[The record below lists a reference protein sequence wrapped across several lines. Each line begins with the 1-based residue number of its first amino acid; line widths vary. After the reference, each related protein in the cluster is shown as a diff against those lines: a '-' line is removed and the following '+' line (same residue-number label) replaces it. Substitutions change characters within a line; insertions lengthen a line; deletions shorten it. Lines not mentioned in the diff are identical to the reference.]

1 MPEAIWI
8 TFAFVLGLGVKA
20 VGLPPLVGYL
30 AAGFVLSGLS
40 SFTGLSVEQTGVLE
54 HVAHLGVLLLLFTVG
69 LKLKLKSI
77 VSPEVIG
84 GGLLHFGIT
93 CLVFTPG
100 LYWLLDLDWLT
111 ALLLAI
117 ALSFSSTVLAA
128 KVLEGKREIRAFHG
142 RVAIGILIMQDLIA
156 LVVMSLAAGKTPS
169 QWALLVFGLPL
180 LRPLLYRL
188 LDASGHD
195 ELLVLL
201 GLLLAL
207 VLGGLG
213 FEAVGLSSEL
223 GALIFGAMLANHP
236 RSQELSKSLWSV
248 KEMFLVGFFLQ
259 IGIGGLPDQQAL
271 MFAVVAALV
280 LPLKGIL
287 FYFLLLAFRL
297 RARSSFLTSLS
308 LTNYSEFGLIV
319 ASVALPQWLV
329 PLAITVS
336 LSFVFSAP
344 INRFAHSIYERVC
357 HRIDRFESHKR
368 HPDEQPISL
377 GDTKVLVMGM
387 GRTGTAAYDWLSAN
401 EERIMGLD
409 SDPAKTEKHQKEG
422 RHVVFADAED
432 ITFWE
437 GLHMPSVES
446 VVLAMSD
453 IEGKLIAARMLRKL
467 GFTGYIVAHTM
478 YADEAERI
486 REAGANQAYLTMSE
500 TGVALASHLA
510 EHQQRIEDVRA
521 LEQAKLPE

>member
-8 TFAFVLGLGVKA
+8 SFAFVLGLLVKGI
-20 VGLPPLVGYL
+20 GLPPLVGYL
-30 AAGFVLSGLS
+30 AAGFVLSGLAATTS
-40 SFTGLSVEQTGVLE
+40 ITAEPTDVLA
-54 HVAHLGVLLLLFTVG
+54 HIAHLGVLLLLFTVG
-69 LKLKLKSI
+69 LKLKLRSI

-84 GGLLHFGIT
+84 GSLLHFAIT
-93 CLVFTPG
+93 CAVFAPG
-100 LYWLLDLDWLT
+100 LYFFLELDWTT
-111 ALLLAI
+111 ALMLAI

-128 KVLEGKREIRAFHG
+128 KVLESKRELRAFHG

-169 QWALLVFGLPL
+169 EWALIVFGLPL
-180 LRPLLYRL
+180 LRPVLYRL
-188 LDASGHD
+188 MDASGHD

-207 VLGGLG
+207 VVGGLG

-223 GALIFGAMLANHP
+223 GALVFGAMLANHP
-236 RSQELSKSLWSV
+236 RSQELAKSLWSV
-248 KEMFLVGFFLQ
+248 KEIFLVGFFLQ

-271 MFAVVAALV
+271 IFAVVTALL

-287 FYFLLLAFRL
+287 FYFLLLGFRL

-336 LSFVFSAP
+336 LSFVISAP
-344 INRFAHSIYERVC
+344 LNRFAHGLFERVG
-357 HRIDRFESHKR
+357 HTLARFESHKR

-377 GDTKVLVMGM
+377 GNTRILVMGM
-387 GRTGTAAYDWLSAN
+387 GRTGTAAYDWLATREAN
-401 EERIMGLD
+401 IMGLD
-409 SDPAKTEKHQKEG
+409 SDPAKTGTHQEDG
-422 RHVVFADAED
+422 RNVVFADAED
-432 ITFWE
+432 TTFWE
-437 GLHMPSVES
+437 GLHMPSLES

-467 GFTGYIVAHTM
+467 GFKGYIVAHTM
-478 YADEAERI
+478 YADEAEKI
-486 REAGANQAYLTMSE
+486 REAGADEAYLTMSE
-500 TGVALASHLA
+500 TGVALASHLMDQTA
-510 EHQQRIEDVRA
+510 QVRN
-521 LEQAKLPE
+521 PV

>member
-8 TFAFVLGLGVKA
+8 TFAFVLGLLVKA

-30 AAGFVLSGLS
+30 AAGFALSGMS
-40 SFTGLSVEQTGVLE
+40 VMTGIPVEETAVLQ
-54 HVAHLGVLLLLFTVG
+54 HIAHLGVLLLLFTVG
-69 LKLKLKSI
+69 LKLKLRSI

-84 GGLLHFGIT
+84 GSLLHFSIT

-100 LYWLLDLDWLT
+100 LYWLLDLDWTT
-111 ALLLAI
+111 ALMLAI

-128 KVLEGKREIRAFHG
+128 KVLESKRELRAFHG

-156 LVVMSLAAGKTPS
+156 LVVMSIAAGKSPS
-169 QWALLVFGLPL
+169 EWALMIFGLPL
-180 LRPLLYRL
+180 LRPLLFKL

-207 VLGGLG
+207 VVGGLG

-236 RSQELSKSLWSV
+236 RSQELAKSLWSV
-248 KEMFLVGFFLQ
+248 KEVFLVGFFLQ

-271 MFAVVAALV
+271 MFAVVTALV

-287 FYFLLLAFRL
+287 FYFLLLLFRL

-336 LSFVFSAP
+336 LSFVISAP
-344 INRFAHSIYERVC
+344 LNRFAHGIYERVA
-357 HRIDRFESHKR
+357 HRIAGFESHKR

-377 GDTKVLVMGM
+377 GDTKILVMGM
-387 GRTGTAAYDWLSAN
+387 GRTGTATYDWLLPH
-401 EERIMGLD
+401 EPRLMGLD
-409 SDPAKTEKHQKEG
+409 SDPAKAEKHQEEG
-422 RHVVFADAED
+422 RNVVFADAED
-432 ITFWE
+432 TTFWE
-437 GLHMPSVES
+437 GLHMPDLES
-446 VVLAMSD
+446 VVLAMND

-467 GFTGYIVAHTM
+467 GFKGYIVAHTM
-478 YADEAERI
+478 FADEAEKI
-486 REAGANQAYLTMSE
+486 REAGADDAYLTMSE
-500 TGVALASHLA
+500 TGVALASHLM
-510 EHQQRIEDVRA
+510 ENTELQPTQVRN
-521 LEQAKLPE
+521 PV

>member
-8 TFAFVLGLGVKA
+8 SFAFVIGLLVKGI
-20 VGLPPLVGYL
+20 GLPPLVGYL
-30 AAGFVLSGLS
+30 AAGFVLSGLAANTS
-40 SFTGLSVEQTGVLE
+40 ITAEPTDVLA
-54 HVAHLGVLLLLFTVG
+54 HIAHLGVLLLLFTVG
-69 LKLKLKSI
+69 LKLKLRSI

-84 GGLLHFGIT
+84 GSLLHFAIT
-93 CLVFTPG
+93 CVVFAPG
-100 LYWLLDLDWLT
+100 LYLLFDLDWTT
-111 ALLLAI
+111 ALMLAI

-128 KVLEGKREIRAFHG
+128 KVLESKRELRAFHG

-169 QWALLVFGLPL
+169 EWALIVFGLPL
-180 LRPLLYRL
+180 LRPLLYKL

-207 VLGGLG
+207 VVGGLG

-223 GALIFGAMLANHP
+223 GALVFGAMLANHP
-236 RSQELSKSLWSV
+236 RSQELAKSLWSV
-248 KEMFLVGFFLQ
+248 KEIFLVGFFLQ

-271 MFAVVAALV
+271 IFAVVAALL

-287 FYFLLLAFRL
+287 FYFLLLGFRL

-319 ASVALPQWLV
+319 ASIALPEWLI

-336 LSFVFSAP
+336 LSFVISAP
-344 INRFAHSIYERVC
+344 LNRFAHGLFERIG
-357 HRIDRFESHKR
+357 HYLARFESRKR

-377 GDTKVLVMGM
+377 GDTRILVMGM
-387 GRTGTAAYDWLSAN
+387 GRTGTAAYDWLKTR
-401 EERIMGLD
+401 EDRIMGLD
-409 SDPAKTEKHQKEG
+409 SDPAKSEKHQEEG
-422 RHVVFADAED
+422 RNVVFADAED
-432 ITFWE
+432 TTFWE
-437 GLHMPSVES
+437 GLHMPSLES

-478 YADEAERI
+478 YADEAEKI
-486 REAGANQAYLTMSE
+486 REAGADDAYLTMSE
-500 TGVALASHLA
+500 TGVALASHLMDKSGLQTA
-510 EHQQRIEDVRA
+510 QVRN
-521 LEQAKLPE
+521 PV

>member
-8 TFAFVLGLGVKA
+8 TFAFVLGLLVKA

-30 AAGFVLSGLS
+30 AAGFALSGLA
-40 SFTGLSVEQTGVLE
+40 TAAGIAIEQTSVLE
-54 HVAHLGVLLLLFTVG
+54 HIAHLGVLLLLFTVG
-69 LKLKLKSI
+69 LKLKLRSI

-84 GGLLHFGIT
+84 GSLLHFAIT
-93 CLVFTPG
+93 CTVFAPG
-100 LYWLLDLDWLT
+100 LYWLLDLDWRT

-128 KVLEGKREIRAFHG
+128 KVLESKRELRAFHG

-156 LVVMSLAAGKTPS
+156 LVVMSLAAGKSPS
-169 QWALLVFGLPL
+169 EWALMVFGLPL

-207 VLGGLG
+207 VVGGLG

-236 RSQELSKSLWSV
+236 RSQELAKSLWSV
-248 KEMFLVGFFLQ
+248 KEVFLVGFFLQ
-259 IGIGGLPDQQAL
+259 IGIGGLPDQKA
-271 MFAVVAALV
+271 MIFAIAAALV
-280 LPLKGIL
+280 LPLKGLL

-336 LSFVFSAP
+336 LSFVLSAP
-344 INRFAHSIYERVC
+344 LNRFSHSIYERIS
-357 HRIDRFESHKR
+357 HRITRFESQKR

-377 GDTKVLVMGM
+377 GNTQVLVMGM
-387 GRTGTAAYDWLSAN
+387 GRTGTAAYDWLAPHDS
-401 EERIMGLD
+401 RIMGLD
-409 SDPAKTEKHQKEG
+409 SDPAKAQTHQKEG
-422 RHVVFADAED
+422 RNVVFADAED
-432 ITFWE
+432 TTFWE
-437 GLHMPSVES
+437 GLHMPELHS

-467 GFTGYIVAHTM
+467 GFDGYIVAHTM
-478 YADEAERI
+478 FADEAIKI
-486 REAGANQAYLTMSE
+486 REAGANDAYLTMSE
-500 TGVALASHLA
+500 TGVALASHLIDQA
-510 EHQQRIEDVRA
+510 GLQSAQVR
-521 LEQAKLPE
+521 KPV

>member
-1 MPEAIWI
+1 MPEAVWI
-8 TFAFVLGLGVKA
+8 SFAFVLGLLVKT

-30 AAGFVLSGLS
+30 AAGFVLAGLS
-40 SFTGLSVEQTGVLE
+40 SVTGLTIEATDALG
-54 HVAHLGVLLLLFTVG
+54 HIAHLGVLLLLFTVG
-69 LKLKLKSI
+69 LKLKLRSI

-84 GGLLHFGIT
+84 GSLLHFAIT
-93 CLVFTPG
+93 CVVFAPP
-100 LYWLLDLDWLT
+100 LYWLLELDWTT
-111 ALLLAI
+111 AVMLAV

-128 KVLEGKREIRAFHG
+128 KVLESKRELRAFHG

-169 QWALLVFGLPL
+169 QWALMIFGLPL
-180 LRPLLYRL
+180 LRPLLFRL

-213 FEAVGLSSEL
+213 FEAVGMSSEL

-236 RSQELSKSLWSV
+236 RSQELARSLWSV
-248 KEMFLVGFFLQ
+248 KEVFLVGFFLQ

-271 MFAVVAALV
+271 IFALVAGLV

-319 ASVALPQWLV
+319 ASVALPDWLV

-336 LSFVFSAP
+336 LSFLLSAP
-344 INRFAHSIYERVC
+344 ANRFAHSIYEKIS
-357 HRIDRFESHKR
+357 HRIVRFESRKR

-377 GDTKVLVMGM
+377 GDTRVLVMGM
-387 GRTGTAAYDWLSAN
+387 GRTGTAAYDWLQPHES
-401 EERIMGLD
+401 RIMGLD

-422 RHVVFADAED
+422 RNVVFADAED
-432 ITFWE
+432 TTFWE
-437 GLHMPSVES
+437 GLHMPALQS

-478 YADEAERI
+478 FADEARKI
-486 REAGANQAYLTMSE
+486 REAGANEAYLTMSE
-500 TGVALASHLA
+500 TGVALASHLMDESTNQSA
-510 EHQQRIEDVRA
+510 QVRN
-521 LEQAKLPE
+521 PV